1 MKILFLPHWYPNKK
15 NPIDAS
21 FIREHAKAAS
31 LFNNVVVLHNER
43 GHRKLSESYR
53 IISDTYEDGIRTIR
67 LNYKKIPIPNI
78 SYLIYIWSYISAFK
92 KLIREGWIP
101 DIIHA
106 HVYPAGVAAVLLGK
120 IYKIPVAITEH
131 YIYFPPRI
139 LTFKEQLKAKFSMNR
154 AHVILPP
161 TKAYQQAF
169 ESYGIKNNFKIVPNV
184 VDTDTFYPF
193 VSERKDSKKR
203 ILFVGN
209 LVPKKAIPYL
219 LEALDEIKKR
229 RQNFI
234 LDIVGDGP
242 KRSEYEKLTKKMGL
256 LDFVIFHGRREKEE
270 VAKFMQNCDFFVM
283 PSIFEGFGVVY
294 IEAMACGKPV
304 IATNVRGPDEIV
316 KKDVGILVPPKDVKA
331 LSEAIDYMMENHQ
344 NFSINTLTQYVKK
357 NFSYP
362 VVGKLLDNV
371 YNDTIKEVNA

>member
-1 MKILFLPHWYPNKK
+1 MKILFLTHWYPNKE
-15 NPIDAS
+15 NPISAS

-31 LFNNVVVLHNER
+31 LFNDVVVLHNEKE
-43 GHRKLSESYR
+43 HRKLHGIYK

-67 LNYKKIPIPNI
+67 LNSKLIPIPNI
-78 SYLIYIWSYISAFK
+78 SYLIYIWSYISAFMT
-92 KLIREGWIP
+92 LIKEGWTP

-106 HVYPAGVAAVLLGK
+106 HVYPAGVSAVLLGK

-139 LTFKEQLKAKFSMNR
+139 LTFKEQLKARFSMNR
-154 AHVILPP
+154 AHVIIPP

-184 VDTDTFYPF
+184 VDTDTFYPS
-193 VSERKDSKKR
+193 VSERKESKKR

-219 LEALDEIKKR
+219 LEALAEIKKR
-229 RQNFI
+229 RQDFI

-242 KRSEYEKLTKKMGL
+242 KRSEYEKITKKLGL
-256 LDFVIFHGRREKEE
+256 LDFVNFHGRREKKE
-270 VAKFMQNCDFFVM
+270 VAKFMRNCDFFVM
-283 PSIFEGFGVVY
+283 PSIYEGFGVVY

-316 KKDVGILVPPKDVKA
+316 KKDVGILVSPKDVMA
-331 LSEAIDYMMENHQ
+331 LIEAIDYMMEKHQ
-344 NFSINTLTQYVKK
+344 SFSTSTLTKYVKR

-362 VVGKLLDNV
+362 IVGKLLNNV